1 MANDKT
7 NSELVR
13 ELLEAFTSLK
23 TKMED
28 PNYVQ
33 LESSI
38 NNLLV
43 NQTDMKK
50 DVSELKK
57 RLLNPYDGAIVEIT
71 KNTDFR
77 KEWERDQKSLERMQ
91 EEHRDLLK
99 WKSNFVKIFWT
110 VFSENTNFIFF
121 KNIRHFSRCIRY
133 YNFISI
139 NIIINSYWKS

>member
-110 VFSENTNFIFF
+110 VFTTAVGVIAFMVTNTLN
-121 KNIRHFSRCIRY
+121 K
-133 YNFISI
+133 
-139 NIIINSYWKS
+139 

>member
-1 MANDKT
+1 MANDKS

-23 TKMED
+23 AKMED

-33 LESSI
+33 LEASI
-38 NNLLV
+38 KQVIV
-43 NQTDMKK
+43 NQNDMKE

-77 KEWERDQKSLERMQ
+77 KEQERNQSDYDKLVDQHKELMQ
-91 EEHRDLLK
+91 
-99 WKSNFVKIFWT
+99 WKSTYTKIFWT
-110 VFSENTNFIFF
+110 LFTAAVGVIGYMVTNIM
-121 KNIRHFSRCIRY
+121 
-133 YNFISI
+133 I
-139 NIIINSYWKS
+139 NK